1 MSLHEWS
8 YSDPERAF
16 TLPSK
21 YFYDQDLHELEKE
34 RIFMGAWH
42 VLGHRNELARPGAFV
57 VRDIFDQSV
66 IGACDRQGQVHAFYN
81 VCQHRGNRLVT
92 ATRGVQSAVFRCP
105 YHSWCYG
112 HDGSLKNAPRS
123 DRLKDFRKADFGIPN
138 VRVEE
143 FGGFYY
149 FNMDPNARSMKE
161 LFPDAEEEMYRVF
174 PDLDA
179 MQLVQETDVV
189 VPANW
194 KVIMDNSIEGYHFRL
209 SGPCHVDLASLIDFT
224 GYTLKQ
230 HDKWWTYIGP
240 PNMDVT
246 EAYGLSLNRRPL
258 QRDCFFNIGLW
269 PHNTFYQFPF
279 SELLGT
285 FIILPAGPEQS
296 ILRFGYYSAHDD
308 LPEVSKAAM
317 RWMNEDLGPEDIEL
331 NKTVQK
337 GLHSFGYDQ
346 GRYMIDEQRSNESEH
361 LVHHF
366 HTLVYQSL
374 WDKTERT
381 KPTGAS

>member
-1 MSLHEWS
+1 MASSAEWI
-8 YSDPERAF
+8 DQETDRAL
-16 TLPSK
+16 TLPSG
-21 YFYDQDLHELEKE
+21 YFYDQSIHEQERD
-34 RIFMGAWH
+34 RIFMSAWH
-42 VLGHRNELARPGAFV
+42 LLGHRNELARPGAFIM
-57 VRDIFDQSV
+57 REIFDQSV
-66 IGACDRQGQVHAFYN
+66 IGACDRKGEVHAFHN
-81 VCQHRGNRLVT
+81 VCQHRGNRLET
-92 ATRGVQSAVFRCP
+92 ETRGVRTGVFRCP

-123 DRLKDFRKADFGIPN
+123 DRLKGFKKEDFGIPQ

-149 FNMDPNARSMKE
+149 FNLDPDAPSMQD
-161 LFPDAEEEMYRVF
+161 LFPGAEEEMYRVF

-179 MQLVQETDVV
+179 MHLVSETDVV

-209 SGPCHVDLASLIDFT
+209 SGPCHVDLAALIDFD
-224 GYTLKQ
+224 GYELKQ
-230 HDKWWTYIGP
+230 HDRWWTYVGP
-240 PNMDVT
+240 PNLDVT
-246 EAYGLSLNRRPL
+246 EAYGLSLDHKPSS
-258 QRDCFFNIGLW
+258 RDCFFNLGLW

-279 SELLGT
+279 SGLLGS
-285 FIILPAGPEQS
+285 FIMIPIGPEHS
-296 ILRFGYYSAHDD
+296 ILRFGYYSTHDE
-308 LPEVSKAAM
+308 LPDISKAAM
-317 RWMNEDLGPEDIEL
+317 RWMNDDLGPEDIEL

-366 HTLVYQSL
+366 HKLVHQAL
-374 WDKTERT
+374 HGEQ
-381 KPTGAS
+381 

>member
-1 MSLHEWS
+1 
-8 YSDPERAF
+8 
-16 TLPSK
+16 
-21 YFYDQDLHELEKE
+21 
-34 RIFMGAWH
+34 
-42 VLGHRNELARPGAFV
+42 
-57 VRDIFDQSV
+57 
-66 IGACDRQGQVHAFYN
+66 
-81 VCQHRGNRLVT
+81 
-92 ATRGVQSAVFRCP
+92 
-105 YHSWCYG
+105 
-112 HDGSLKNAPRS
+112 
-123 DRLKDFRKADFGIPN
+123 
-138 VRVEE
+138 
-143 FGGFYY
+143 
-149 FNMDPNARSMKE
+149 
-161 LFPDAEEEMYRVF
+161 
-174 PDLDA
+174 
-179 MQLVQETDVV
+179 
-189 VPANW
+189 
-194 KVIMDNSIEGYHFRL
+194 
-209 SGPCHVDLASLIDFT
+209 LIDFT